1 MGWGYCRYNLVSVII
16 DAWLATCVRN
26 KSNILLANKYWH
38 DYDWFY
44 VTSPF
49 LFVWKFFPH
58 LCKTLWCKE
67 IGFRYVFPI
76 VFFLSIVHQ
85 CALPM
90 FIKFSLLLL
99 LTSPML
105 QAHDQSLAVRCF
117 QCSEFPS
124 EPEDQDEPMGPC
136 PGNLYWRQYCQ

>member
-67 IGFRYVFPI
+67 IGFRYVFSMVLVK
-76 VFFLSIVHQ
+76 VFLFVNHTSMCSSYVHQ
-85 CALPM
+85 VLPVVVIDIPHASSSWPKSSSEM
-90 FIKFSLLLL
+90 FSMFRVSKWARRSRW
-99 LTSPML
+99 
-105 QAHDQSLAVRCF
+105 AHGTMSR
-117 QCSEFPS
+117 
-124 EPEDQDEPMGPC
+124 
-136 PGNLYWRQYCQ
+136 